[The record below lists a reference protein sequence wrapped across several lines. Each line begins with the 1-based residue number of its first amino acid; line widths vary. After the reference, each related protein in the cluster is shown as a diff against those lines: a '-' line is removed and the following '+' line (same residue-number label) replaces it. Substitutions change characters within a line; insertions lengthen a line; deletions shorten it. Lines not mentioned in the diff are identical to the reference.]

1 MMMPAGVS
9 LWAEIPVALLLILSG
24 IFTLTAAIGV
34 VRFKT
39 FFQRMHP
46 PALAF
51 SFSAWCVT
59 LASIV
64 YFSAQDDKLALRSW
78 LIIIFLSLTKG
89 FQGSRSGPENPSARP
104 RLARPVRQ
112 AAFRLWAWRCS
123 APASA
128 ASARNRAGARPAGK
142 TQVGKPGSSQLSR

>member
-9 LWAEIPVALLLILSG
+9 LWAEIPVALLLVLSG
-24 IFTLTAAIGV
+24 LFTLTAAIGV

-59 LASIV
+59 LASII
-64 YFSAQDDKLALRSW
+64 YFSAQDERLSLHAW
-78 LIIIFLSLTKG
+78 LIIIFLALTV
-89 FQGSRSGPENPSARP
+89 PVTTIL
-104 RLARPVRQ
+104 LARTEL
-112 AAFRLWAWRCS
+112 FRRRIGNPGEGEIPPSLSHVVPR
-123 APASA
+123 PTDGDE
-128 ASARNRAGARPAGK
+128 ARARD
-142 TQVGKPGSSQLSR
+142 

>member
-24 IFTLTAAIGV
+24 LFTLTAAIGV

-59 LASIV
+59 LASII
-64 YFSAQDDKLALRSW
+64 YFSAQDARLSLHAW
-78 LIIIFLSLTKG
+78 LIIIFLSITVPVTTIL
-89 FQGSRSGPENPSARP
+89 
-104 RLARPVRQ
+104 LARTEL
-112 AAFRLWAWRCS
+112 FRRRNGDGGKDDIPPSLS
-123 APASA
+123 VAPHPSPSSPPAD
-128 ASARNRAGARPAGK
+128 GDERPAAGPVDRRGPRG
-142 TQVGKPGSSQLSR
+142 TS

>member
-1 MMMPAGVS
+1 MSGNLS
-9 LWAEIPVALLLILSG
+9 WWIEIAVALLLVLSG
-24 IFTLTAAIGV
+24 VFTLAAAVGV

-51 SFSAWCVT
+51 TFAAWCVT

-78 LIIIFLSLTKG
+78 LIIIFLALTV
-89 FQGSRSGPENPSARP
+89 PVTTIL
-104 RLARPVRQ
+104 LARTEL
-112 AAFRLWAWRCS
+112 FRRRTSSGDRGDIPPTLNHES
-123 APASA
+123 ASPA
-128 ASARNRAGARPAGK
+128 RTDDTR
-142 TQVGKPGSSQLSR
+142 